1 MLSLMQSQMKYK
13 IMRVN
18 KMTEM
23 AIAPNDSSR
32 DDAVWRLLT
41 NPKSKPL
48 PESLSGH
55 HGGHKPSIICIQW
68 VGGVEKFNGTAGAA
82 EWLGVARDRFCNL
95 GKEPRELIVRGKH
108 YLAWKDKEMV

>member
-1 MLSLMQSQMKYK
+1 
-13 IMRVN
+13 
-18 KMTEM
+18 MTEM

-41 NPKSKPL
+41 NDRSKPR

-55 HGGHKPSIICIQW
+55 HGGHKPSVVCISSEQ
-68 VGGVEKFNGTAGAA
+68 GIKRFQGIAGAA
-82 EWLGVARDRFCNL
+82 EWLGVAHDRFCNL

-108 YLAWKDKEMV
+108 YLAWKDKETV